1 MNPAFVNATS
11 IGSTSL
17 IPSTTKKSVCSIQ
30 SNAPINQPTIT
41 MRCRRD
47 LKKEKSLRNLEFARA
62 HRKRVIRRYN
72 RRFAEKAAQ
81 DEDNA
86 YLSSVF
92 GTMRFGHH
100 NSGGDESSK

>member
-1 MNPAFVNATS
+1 MSFAFVNPTS

-17 IPSTTKKSVCSIQ
+17 IPSTTKKAVCSTQ
-30 SNAPINQPTIT
+30 SNSSINEATIT

-47 LKKEKSLRNLEFARA
+47 LKKEKSLRNFEFARA
-62 HRKRVIRRYN
+62 HRKKVIRRFN

-86 YLSSVF
+86 YLSSLF
-92 GTMRFGHH
+92 GTMRFGH
-100 NSGGDESSK
+100 NNGGGNEESK